1 MHASRRGPTR
11 VAIRLMGIAAVA
23 ALALGIAAWGAAGH
37 SAAATSHSSVTARM
51 AGSHSSITVAVS
63 APPTSLDP
71 AKNNNTADAQLMM
84 DLAYE
89 PLIYLSSSGKLTPGL
104 ATSWKF
110 TDKHFKTFQLTL
122 RSGAEFSDGQAVTA
136 QAVVASIHHEETAN
150 GPVAIYVKAIKS
162 AVAVNA
168 HTVQLKLVQSNP
180 YIGLLLTQ
188 RFLIGD
194 IVGPSG
200 TSDPATLGTSTD
212 GAGPYMLDASATV
225 AGDHYTF
232 VPNPHYWD
240 QGAIHFKTFVVR
252 VISDPQTSIAA
263 LQSGQI
269 QYADGSF
276 TTVTQAKSDGL
287 QVFSTPSSWYAL
299 FLFDR
304 GGKMVPALK
313 SQLVRQAINY
323 AVDRK
328 AIAKALFDGY
338 GIPDDEVSVPGYE
351 KDGYATNYANRYTY
365 NPTKAKQLLAKA
377 GYAHGFTM
385 TVGATPSPSNG
396 VELAQAVAGY
406 LAKVGIKVKVQSYA
420 NLNDLIGP
428 WAAAKLPV
436 VAWYYDTQPL
446 YITYSQA
453 VTKDAGLFN
462 PFKSSDPEL
471 TKLAQ
476 KAYNTSSAAK
486 LPAAWAA
493 VQRRIDDL
501 GWFVSLVDG
510 DSLYYGAKG
519 LTGAALSPTA
529 FVPDPTQFRY

>member
-1 MHASRRGPTR
+1 MHASRRSPTW

-23 ALALGIAAWGAAGH
+23 ALALGLAAHRADGH
-37 SAAATSHSSVTARM
+37 SAAAASRVGVTARS
-51 AGSHSSITVAVS
+51 AGSHSTITVAIS
-63 APPTSLDP
+63 SPPTSLDP
-71 AKNNNTADAQLMM
+71 AKNNNTADSQLLE

-110 TDKHFKTFQLTL
+110 TDSRFKTFQLTL
-122 RSGAEFSDGQAVTA
+122 RNGAEFSDGQPVTA
-136 QAVVASIHHEETAN
+136 QAVVASIQHEKTAN
-150 GPVAIYVKAIKS
+150 GPVAIYVNAIKS
-162 AVAVNA
+162 AVAINS

-200 TSDPATLGTSTD
+200 TSNPATLGTSTD
-212 GAGPYMLDASATV
+212 GAGPYMLDASASV

-240 QGAIHFKTFVVR
+240 QAAINFKTFVVR
-252 VISDPQTSIAA
+252 VITNPQTTISA

-269 QYADGSF
+269 AYADGSF

-304 GGKMVPALK
+304 GGTLVPALK

-323 AVDRK
+323 AVNRK
-328 AIAKALFDGY
+328 AIASALFDGY

-351 KDGYATNYANRYTY
+351 QDGYATNYANRYPY
-365 NPTKAKQLLAKA
+365 DPAKAKQLLAKA

-406 LAKVGIKVKVQSYA
+406 LAKVGITVKVQSYA
-420 NLNDLIGP
+420 DLNDLLGP
-428 WAAAKLPV
+428 WSGAKLPV

-462 PFKSSDPEL
+462 PFKSSDTEL
-471 TKLAQ
+471 NKLAQ
-476 KAYNTSSAAK
+476 KAYNTTSAAK

-519 LTGAALSPTA
+519 LSGAQLSPTA
-529 FVPDPTQFRY
+529 FVPDPTQFKY